1 MLNLFKGLKAPAGS
15 PRMSSRARIALLDR
29 TVQDQKK
36 QIAWLERLVSELL
49 VEQRG
54 FCLMPPQHLR
64 LHVGAKDSAANYWN
78 QGRES
83 SARVLEV
90 FGREPEGLV
99 LDWGCG
105 SGRTLYWLYALEAWK
120 SAYRGC
126 DVDKEAIAWLRK
138 RQGIGAVALCQDE
151 PPLPYADGQFSG
163 LFSFS
168 VLTHIHPERH
178 RAWFAELHRVLKPGG
193 RAYLTLNGDSRAADS
208 LAFTPAERA
217 EFKQKGWLFSDHP
230 GHYKGA
236 AVASRAFTLA
246 GLEGLFEVEQY
257 REAGYHQLDDMIVRR
272 I

>member
-1 MLNLFKGLKAPAGS
+1 MLNLFKGLKTPAES
-15 PRMSSRARIALLDR
+15 LRMSSRARIALLDR

-36 QIAWLERLVSELL
+36 QIAWLEKLVIELL

-54 FCLMPPQHLR
+54 HVVMPPQDLR
-64 LHVGAKDSAANYWN
+64 LHVGAKDSAANFWN

-90 FGREPEGLV
+90 FGLQPEGQV

-105 SGRTLYWLYALEAWK
+105 SGRTLYWLWAHEAWK
-120 SAYRGC
+120 AAYRGC
-126 DVDKEAIAWLRK
+126 DVDAEAIRWLRK
-138 RQGIGAVALCQDE
+138 KHRVDAVAACNDE
-151 PPLPYADGQFSG
+151 PPLPYADGQFAG

-178 RAWFAELHRVLKPGG
+178 RAWFAELHRILQPGG
-193 RAYLTLNGDSRAADS
+193 RAYLTINGESRAADT
-208 LAFTPAERA
+208 LAFTAAEQA
-217 EFKQKGWLFSDHP
+217 EFAQKGWLFTDHP

-246 GLEGLFEVEQY
+246 GLQGLFEVEQY
-257 REAGYHQLDDMIVRR
+257 REAGYHQHDDMIIRR
-272 I
+272 L